1 MHSVIMQDVYSLAT
15 SDGWT
20 QSTHFDESLLKTA
33 NGLNWSRSIAAL
45 NLVFC
50 TLKFLDLGKG
60 LQYDFTII
68 VITMFD
74 MLKRMIQFIMVL
86 IIFGFAWWFFT
97 LIMPSRTPDS
107 AFLNVWSGAYASFQ
121 YVMGD
126 VDYGDVQE
134 TQGWFSSIGLVFFVL
149 GVVLLLNNFLIA
161 FMGDAYEESKEF
173 SKASFAY
180 LQFID
185 IEDRDNYIKIKN
197 QRCNCFGSQTNCS
210 LWRFAAC
217 CRKTLLQRVCRCC
230 PKRLPCH
237 LSAQVYPGR
246 G

>member
-1 MHSVIMQDVYSLAT
+1 MQELSYGSTKRWTQTTDFDDSLLTTAT
-15 SDGWT
+15 SL
-20 QSTHFDESLLKTA
+20 S
-33 NGLNWSRSIAAL
+33 WSRSIAAL

-74 MLKRMIQFIMVL
+74 MLVRMVQFIMVI
-86 IIFGFAWWFFT
+86 IIFGLAWWFFT
-97 LIMPSRTPDS
+97 FIMPSRS
-107 AFLNVWSGAYASFQ
+107 SESVWLNILSGAYASFQ

-126 VDYGDVQE
+126 VDYADVQE
-134 TQGWFSSIGLVFFVL
+134 TQGWFSSLALVLFVL

-185 IEDRDNYIKIKN
+185 IEDRDNRIKIKD
-197 QRCNCFGSQTNCS
+197 QSCDCLGSQKNCS
-210 LWRFAAC
+210 LWKNLACLRRTALLLMCAAC
-217 CRKTLLQRVCRCC
+217 PQ
-230 PKRLPCH
+230 RLPCR
-237 LSAQVYPGR
+237 LSSRVHPSK
-246 G
+246 

>member
-1 MHSVIMQDVYSLAT
+1 MQELNSLEIG
-15 SDGWT
+15 DRWT
-20 QSTHFDESLLKTA
+20 QSTRFDEQILITA
-33 NGLNWSRSIAAL
+33 SALSWARSIAAL

-107 AFLNVWSGAYASFQ
+107 AFLNLMTGAYTSFQ

-185 IEDRDNYIKIKN
+185 IEDRDNYIKIKD
-197 QRCNCFGSQTNCS
+197 QRCNCFGSHANCT
-210 LWRFAAC
+210 LWRFVAC
-217 CRKTLLQRVCRCC
+217 CRNTVLRRICACC
-230 PKRLPCH
+230 PKRLPCR
-237 LSAQVYPGR
+237 LSAQVQPEIR
-246 G
+246 R